1 MLNSVA
7 GSLDTVTKT
16 RLVLW
21 DIDHTLVDFTGLGS
35 AWYAAALAATTGT
48 ELVSYPDFGGRTERA
63 ISTDLLTAHGIEPTE
78 ELLQAL
84 WLALIAESE
93 RAVGHLPTS
102 GRALPG
108 AAEALTAF
116 AGHDGVVQSLVTGNL
131 PEISR
136 HKLAAF
142 GLDEHLDLD
151 IGGYGTL
158 SAHRPDLVPH
168 AVALAAAKHGTEFA
182 ADVGRRHRR
191 HPERRRSRAAPR
203 RGRRSRWRPG
213 TTPPRNCGPPA
224 RTPCCRIWPTPTPC
238 GAPFSAE
245 TPKVI
250 VLPTGMT
257 LTPEEDSPK
266 GNLALASDVRNGRAR
281 KTSGHD

>member
-1 MLNSVA
+1 M
-7 GSLDTVTKT
+7 TTK

-93 RAVGHLPTS
+93 RAVERLPAS

-108 AAEALTAF
+108 AAEALAAF
-116 AGHDGVVQSLVTGNL
+116 AGQDGVVQSLVTGNL

-142 GLDEHLDLD
+142 GLDEHLDLE

-168 AVALAAAKHGTEFA
+168 AVAQAAAKHGTEFGAVVVIGDTPNDVEA
-182 ADVGRRHRR
+182 ALDHGAVSVAVATGHYA
-191 HPERRRSRAAPR
+191 PEELRAA
-203 RGRRSRWRPG
+203 
-213 TTPPRNCGPPA
+213 
-224 RTPCCRIWPTPTPC
+224 
-238 GAPFSAE
+238 GAH
-245 TPKVI
+245 T
-250 VLPTGMT
+250 VLP
-257 LTPEEDSPK
+257 D
-266 GNLALASDVRNGRAR
+266 LADIDAVRAAVLG
-281 KTSGHD
+281 